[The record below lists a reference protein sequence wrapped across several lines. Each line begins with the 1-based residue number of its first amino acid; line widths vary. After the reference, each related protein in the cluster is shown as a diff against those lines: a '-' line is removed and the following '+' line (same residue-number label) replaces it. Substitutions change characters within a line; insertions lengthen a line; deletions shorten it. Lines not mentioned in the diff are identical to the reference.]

1 MALIVC
7 PSSLPCTPSC
17 WVAPV
22 SVWHCTHDL
31 TLAGVAQ
38 LTLDAGRGTQEG
50 INWEHVWRCI
60 GAAQQNHACLAPA
73 TYSYIRVVI
82 LGIIRFG
89 NNGKYVVFHH
99 VVQPLWAQSGLEAIL
114 MEPSKV

>member
-38 LTLDAGRGTQEG
+38 LTLDAGRGTQER

-82 LGIIRFG
+82 L
-89 NNGKYVVFHH
+89 
-99 VVQPLWAQSGLEAIL
+99 
-114 MEPSKV
+114 